1 MKLGVL
7 IPTRGDRS
15 KFLSQAKNLL
25 SKQTLKPDEINI
37 VDFKP
42 SDEKKDITK
51 RYRIGCE
58 QLFNE
63 KKCDLVI
70 SIPIS
75 ATTESLNAS
84 VATAIALFWVDQA
97 RRKG

>member
-7 IPTRGDRS
+7 IPTRGDRA

-42 SDEKKDITK
+42 SDEKKISQKDTELDANNYSMRK
-51 RYRIGCE
+51 
-58 QLFNE
+58 N
-63 KKCDLVI
+63 VI
-70 SIPIS
+70 
-75 ATTESLNAS
+75 
-84 VATAIALFWVDQA
+84 
-97 RRKG
+97 